1 MENNKIVDWIKA
13 HRTELAI
20 AGVTI
25 VGTVLVV
32 KNLDTIKGLFKNIG
46 LTTPKL
52 VEVEPVIE
60 KVAAPVLSSDIL
72 DNLTGNELT
81 ARALG
86 DKVWCSAQAIN
97 KRIVAAGLAIRLPCG
112 EYQMTEAGRLLGKN
126 TLKTTAAG
134 HAFSNIEWD
143 EKILD
148 IIFSP
153 EELQAIAEKEMRV
166 RQFLSA

>member
-1 MENNKIVDWIKA
+1 MGVAPMEKNKIVDWIKA

-20 AGVTI
+20 TGVTI

-32 KNLDTIKGLFKNIG
+32 KNWDTIKGLFKNIG
-46 LTTPKL
+46 LTAPKL
-52 VEVEPVIE
+52 VEVESAIE
-60 KVAAPVLSSDIL
+60 KVTAPVLSSDIL
-72 DNLTGNELT
+72 DNLTGKKLT

-86 DKVWCSAQAIN
+86 DKVWCS
-97 KRIVAAGLAIRLPCG
+97 GLAIRLPCG

-126 TLKTTAAG
+126 TSKTTAAG
-134 HAFSNIEWD
+134 YAFSNIEWD

-153 EELQAIAEKEMRV
+153 EELQAIAEKKMRV